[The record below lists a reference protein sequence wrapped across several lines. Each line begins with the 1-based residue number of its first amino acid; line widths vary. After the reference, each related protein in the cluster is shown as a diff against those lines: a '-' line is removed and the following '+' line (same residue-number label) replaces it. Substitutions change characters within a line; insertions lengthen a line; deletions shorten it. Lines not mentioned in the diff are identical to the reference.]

1 MSHCENNNPVLF
13 DLYSENKHIVSDRTV
28 FDGIIDMGGLPDSY
42 IGVAVTFNDI
52 PLTEITDDRAPQE
65 GEFKVDYRHGWLYVN
80 PDAYS
85 GKSLKLD
92 FYSRGIELTPSSRI
106 YTFDKNGRID
116 MNTTL
121 QSYIDVANSTPS
133 FIESDEL
140 SNIVSGESF
149 STIFGKIRKWFTELK
164 KVAFSGSYN
173 DLSDKPMSMRNPN
186 SLTLSLNGS
195 SASYNGAS
203 NLSRSW
209 YAPTLVGTAGYELV
223 SNGSGAPIWK
233 APSYAVCSTA
243 ASTAAKTVSINN
255 FKLVVGA
262 RIYVKFTYDHTGNSV
277 ATLNV
282 SNTGAKNIVI
292 SNGDGYVN
300 ISNKLSWNANETVE
314 LLYNGTYWIA
324 ISSDMR
330 LISGSQSASVIIGTI
345 NTPGYCDYRCDGTND
360 TEMFKLAIK
369 KAMQCWSAKNT
380 DIGYTNTA
388 VKIFIKRGFY
398 NITDTLYTGSG
409 NTISYDNYLIMEG
422 ECEHAVTLYKD
433 DTTKPL
439 FNHSDIILGFKNIN
453 FYHKGVA
460 NEELICSGV
469 SYTNCNI
476 KISASTNNGSIHY
489 IKAYNSDNGVVKMRG
504 GSFYMEIPSS
514 APMPCYSGFESL
526 GVDIQNC
533 NISLK
538 NNVSSELEP
547 SGSDTELNLMYT
559 SGTGTRGSFPKIIKD
574 CNIYCSG
581 NTSIVA
587 GHEVSVLNCE
597 IRLHTGAKISHF
609 PTNSS
614 IVLRNTFANNH
625 VLCSDDS
632 VYMRFA
638 VITGCSFDK
647 EQAYNQSIIGSIN
660 LYNDVSSTITGN
672 FFHGHWTLNL
682 GGRNAIVSA
691 NMYRGSL
698 MKGATCTGTV
708 TMANNI
714 SA

>member
-1 MSHCENNNPVLF
+1 
-13 DLYSENKHIVSDRTV
+13 
-28 FDGIIDMGGLPDSY
+28 
-42 IGVAVTFNDI
+42 
-52 PLTEITDDRAPQE
+52 
-65 GEFKVDYRHGWLYVN
+65 
-80 PDAYS
+80 
-85 GKSLKLD
+85 
-92 FYSRGIELTPSSRI
+92 
-106 YTFDKNGRID
+106 
-116 MNTTL
+116 
-121 QSYIDVANSTPS
+121 
-133 FIESDEL
+133 
-140 SNIVSGESF
+140 
-149 STIFGKIRKWFTELK
+149 
-164 KVAFSGSYN
+164 
-173 DLSDKPMSMRNPN
+173 
-186 SLTLSLNGS
+186 
-195 SASYNGAS
+195 
-203 NLSRSW
+203 
-209 YAPTLVGTAGYELV
+209 
-223 SNGSGAPIWK
+223 
-233 APSYAVCSTA
+233 
-243 ASTAAKTVSINN
+243 
-255 FKLVVGA
+255 
-262 RIYVKFTYDHTGNSV
+262 
-277 ATLNV
+277 
-282 SNTGAKNIVI
+282 
-292 SNGDGYVN
+292 
-300 ISNKLSWNANETVE
+300 
-314 LLYNGTYWIA
+314 
-324 ISSDMR
+324 
-330 LISGSQSASVIIGTI
+330 
-345 NTPGYCDYRCDGTND
+345 
-360 TEMFKLAIK
+360 
-369 KAMQCWSAKNT
+369 
-380 DIGYTNTA
+380 
-388 VKIFIKRGFY
+388 
-398 NITDTLYTGSG
+398 
-409 NTISYDNYLIMEG
+409 
-422 ECEHAVTLYKD
+422 
-433 DTTKPL
+433 
-439 FNHSDIILGFKNIN
+439 
-453 FYHKGVA
+453 
-460 NEELICSGV
+460 
-469 SYTNCNI
+469 
-476 KISASTNNGSIHY
+476 
-489 IKAYNSDNGVVKMRG
+489 
-504 GSFYMEIPSS
+504 MEIPSS